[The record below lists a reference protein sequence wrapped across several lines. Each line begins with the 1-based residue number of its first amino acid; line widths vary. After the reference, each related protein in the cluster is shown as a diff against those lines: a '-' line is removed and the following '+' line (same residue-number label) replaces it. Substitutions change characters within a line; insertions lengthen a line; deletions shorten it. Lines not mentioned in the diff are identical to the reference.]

1 MFILTQNFIYST
13 GNGPKELSTSQYVQ
27 TRFRSAGLNVVEKC
41 SCRYKEVENF
51 YIEKFLFESFE
62 RNLKTRSSQTMIRS
76 SQLQIGVSN
85 IFQLLQVSQVNIF
98 CKTSPFWS
106 FVRSEQKLSMSM
118 YDNWPWIIW
127 KWNGYPFLNSIK
139 MFFVV
144 KMKWSISLQ

>member
-51 YIEKFLFESFE
+51 YIEKFLLESFE

-85 IFQLLQVSQVNIF
+85 IFRILQVSQVNIF
-98 CKTSPFWS
+98 LQNITILKF
-106 FVRSEQKLSMSM
+106 RQK
-118 YDNWPWIIW
+118 
-127 KWNGYPFLNSIK
+127 
-139 MFFVV
+139 
-144 KMKWSISLQ
+144 